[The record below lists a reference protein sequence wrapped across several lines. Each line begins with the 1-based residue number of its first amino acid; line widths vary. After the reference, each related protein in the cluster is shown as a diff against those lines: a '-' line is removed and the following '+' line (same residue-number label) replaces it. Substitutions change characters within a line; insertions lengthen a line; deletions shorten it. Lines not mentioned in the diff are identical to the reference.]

1 MSNKITIDDEE
12 FNVDDFNEEQLKIL
26 GEVQYV
32 LKESE
37 RLSYIAEVMKARNKA
52 LATLLMESLKKE
64 E

>member
-37 RLSYIAEVMKARNKA
+37 RLSYIAEVMKARNTA

>member
-37 RLSYIAEVMKARNKA
+37 RLSYIAEVMKARNTA
-52 LATLLMESLKKE
+52 LATLLRESLKKE

>member
-37 RLSYIAEVMKARNKA
+37 RLSYIAEVMKERNKA
-52 LATLLMESLKKE
+52 LAKLLMESLKKE